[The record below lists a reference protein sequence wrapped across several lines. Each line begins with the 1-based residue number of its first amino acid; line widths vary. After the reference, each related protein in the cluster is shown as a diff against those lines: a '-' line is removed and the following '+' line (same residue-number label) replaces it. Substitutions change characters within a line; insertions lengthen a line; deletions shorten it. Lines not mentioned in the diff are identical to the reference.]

1 VAAVEVSGVALWSAL
16 GLAGA
21 WWLLTGRKMIFG
33 LPRDIREG
41 WPLRVFGLA
50 YFLLP
55 VFLIYQAFRGSFSP
69 DSVVLA
75 YAFFA
80 VALVVALNR
89 RRISKAGSSAQS

>member
-1 VAAVEVSGVALWSAL
+1 VVLLEVLGGASWLAL

-33 LPRDIREG
+33 LPENIRAG

-50 YFLLP
+50 YVLLAA
-55 VFLIYQAFRGSFSP
+55 FLIYQAFRGSFTP
-69 DSVVLA
+69 DGVVFT

-80 VALVVALNR
+80 VALAVALNR
-89 RRISKAGSSAQS
+89 RRKQRARQPS